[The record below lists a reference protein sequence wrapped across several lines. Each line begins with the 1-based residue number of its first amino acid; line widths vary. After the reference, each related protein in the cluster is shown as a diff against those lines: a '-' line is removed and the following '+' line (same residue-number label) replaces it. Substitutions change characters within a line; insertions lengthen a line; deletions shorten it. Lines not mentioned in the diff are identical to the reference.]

1 MNGTQNLTKPV
12 AAKTDANAPL
22 SNRRDWKYFNEKL
35 AELRVNDV
43 ENIIARG
50 RLLIEAKEELEP
62 GSFEAVVERHFDLS
76 YARKLRIIAAHPII
90 SHRSHANALPPS
102 PETLYLLTTL
112 PAALLREKLADGSSI
127 NPRLE
132 RKDVAQWRKAARGEV
147 TVDGTTIKRKPSLT
161 EKLKAAEAEVEGLKA
176 KLAGKDDGSLFD
188 LKNDSVQH
196 IAEVIAANISEGKA
210 ADLARAIPEAVKQLK
225 RKRQRPAG

>member
-1 MNGTQNLTKPV
+1 MNGAQNLTKPV
-12 AAKTDANAPL
+12 AAKAAANAPL

-62 GSFEAVVERHFDLS
+62 GSFEAVVKRHFDLS

-90 SHRSHANALPPS
+90 SHRSHANTLPPS

-132 RKDVAQWRKAARGEV
+132 RKDVAQWRKAERGEV

-210 ADLARAIPEAVKQLK
+210 ADLAKAIPEAVKRLK

>member
-1 MNGTQNLTKPV
+1 MNGAQNLTKPV
-12 AAKTDANAPL
+12 AAKAGANAPL
-22 SNRRDWKYFNEKL
+22 SNRRDWKYFDEKL
-35 AELRVNDV
+35 AELRVNHV

-132 RKDVAQWRKAARGEV
+132 RKDVAQWR
-147 TVDGTTIKRKPSLT
+147 
-161 EKLKAAEAEVEGLKA
+161 LKA

-210 ADLARAIPEAVKQLK
+210 ADLAKAIPEAVKQLK